1 MIIAFDFER
10 YLTQIFHLTM
20 IQISSI
26 SPNQLINREYCAAI
40 NVRVL
45 VFTPEQLK
53 AITTLVVGLLR
64 FRKKKKGSVNK
75 RSRDR
80 CYSSWLQSL
89 PPPPPP
95 PSTASVHTAARIFK
109 WNIQLFL
116 FITLFKE
123 LLAISLIRAIKL
135 WPEGERAFAR
145 PLEGLLFLRRWD
157 CRF

>member
-64 FRKKKKGSVNK
+64 FRKKKKKDPWTNGHATGAIAADCKVCLHLLLLPQPLPFIQRHGYLNETFSSFSL
-75 RSRDR
+75 SRFSR
-80 CYSSWLQSL
+80 NYLQY
-89 PPPPPP
+89 
-95 PSTASVHTAARIFK
+95 H
-109 WNIQLFL
+109 WYEQ
-116 FITLFKE
+116 
-123 LLAISLIRAIKL
+123 
-135 WPEGERAFAR
+135 
-145 PLEGLLFLRRWD
+145 
-157 CRF
+157 